1 MRTKI
6 LLVVLFG
13 AGMVAVAAQKIEPLN
28 VKLGL
33 WEMTS
38 VTKNSGDLPI
48 PAEFASQLT
57 PEQKAK
63 LEAAMKAQSA
73 GPAKTLTY
81 KSCFTREKMEN
92 SSFFND
98 KKECTQT
105 ILTSTGTKIALK
117 ATCTMQDIKMSGNG
131 EFEALSTES
140 IKGTIH
146 MTSTGGE
153 HTMTTD
159 ATFTGKWIGASCGDV
174 K

>member
-6 LLVVLFG
+6 LLVVMFG
-13 AGMVAVAAQKIEPLN
+13 AGTVALAAQKIEPLN

-33 WEMTS
+33 WEMTQ
-38 VTKNSGDLPI
+38 VTKSTGDMAI
-48 PAEFASQLT
+48 PAEYAARLT

-63 LEAAMKAQSA
+63 LEAAMKAQTA

-81 KSCFTREKMEN
+81 KSCFTKEKMEN

-105 ILTSTGTKIALK
+105 ILTSSSTKIALN
-117 ATCTMQDIKMSGNG
+117 ATCMLKDIKMSGNG
-131 EFEALSTES
+131 EFEAVSPEN
-140 IKGTIH
+140 IKGTVH
-146 MTSTGGE
+146 LTSTGGD
-153 HTMTTD
+153 HTMNTD
-159 ATFTGKWIGASCGDV
+159 ATYTGKWIGSSCGDV